1 MRLRRRRIT
10 KSATCPPSERS
21 GANGRPAKKESP
33 VEKNSGAAAHRRAVN
48 YRAKCTHTKSAQNGA
63 EEKAAPKTRS
73 GREVK
78 CGSTA
83 ALRLK
88 GSFFEG
94 PRADHGAIISGIWC
108 WAQEMSPAQVAATL
122 GLRPHVVADSYHS
135 MRLAA
140 MWGGY
145 GFGRSGVAGGAKAV
159 LSRSTRHLRP
169 AESIVKGV

>member
-1 MRLRRRRIT
+1 MRLSGWRDT

-33 VEKNSGAAAHRRAVN
+33 VAKNSGAAAQRRAVN

-78 CGSTA
+78 CGPTA

-108 WAQEMSPAQVAATL
+108 WAQEMSPAQVAASL
-122 GLRPHVVADSYHS
+122 GLRPHVITDLYHS

-140 MWGGY
+140 MWDEY
-145 GFGRSGVAGGAKAV
+145 GFGRSGVAGGRRPY
-159 LSRSTRHLRP
+159 SRDRRGIGAPLK
-169 AESIVKGV
+169 V